1 MSNQGMDSASARGAR
16 RTGSIGRKVAL
27 AIAVA
32 VVAGFAMMIWMDTAA
47 QDRTLKQNVG
57 RSQAVVT
64 ELLTTQM
71 AAAVNFKQIA
81 SIQKSYDHLA
91 SSEEIDMASIRV
103 LDAKETALAEYNS
116 TRFASF
122 DFTRIEAEAQPLA
135 FLKAGQGTQAY
146 GSAGHTIIVAPV
158 LFGPAA
164 DRVGTLQIAFS
175 NEAVVRES
183 KALATNAIIAASV
196 IVASVVGLLLFLLR
210 WLVSQPV
217 RALCGTMLS
226 LAGGDTE
233 VVIPNAGRNDE
244 LGEMGSV
251 VDVFRRNAIQLR
263 EVATEREAAERIS
276 REEKQRAMLLL
287 ASEFEERIQG
297 LVDTISGS
305 TDIVASAAEEMTTIA
320 GQTNGRS
327 KVVADA
333 SQEASHS
340 VTAVA
345 AGLEELTSTITEINR
360 QVGVSAKVAQQ
371 GADQVVRTNVTVQ
384 GLATAAEEIG
394 AIVQMIGDIAE
405 QTNLLALNA
414 TIEAARAGDAGKGF
428 AVVASEVKSLANQT
442 AQATQRIVG
451 QISAIQTSTGDAI
464 AAIQLV
470 TDIIKEFNDIVMM
483 ISTSTEEQGKAT
495 QEIAI
500 NVQQAA
506 RNSQQV
512 SGNIHG
518 IADEVRTTQ
527 QSAEEMRGSSLTLSQ
542 QASRLKSEVQRF
554 LQDVRSRSA
563 A

>member
-1 MSNQGMDSASARGAR
+1 VCSTPRKPRWRNITLRGSHPSISP
-16 RTGSIGRKVAL
+16 GSK
-27 AIAVA
+27 
-32 VVAGFAMMIWMDTAA
+32 D
-47 QDRTLKQNVG
+47 
-57 RSQAVVT
+57 
-64 ELLTTQM
+64 
-71 AAAVNFKQIA
+71 
-81 SIQKSYDHLA
+81 
-91 SSEEIDMASIRV
+91 
-103 LDAKETALAEYNS
+103 
-116 TRFASF
+116 
-122 DFTRIEAEAQPLA
+122 AQPLA

-175 NEAVVRES
+175 NDAVVRES

-233 VVIPNAGRNDE
+233 VVIPNAGRDDE

-345 AGLEELTSTITEINR
+345 AGLEELTSTITEINLR
-360 QVGVSAKVAQQ
+360 WGFPPRSPSRALIRSSAP
-371 GADQVVRTNVTVQ
+371 
-384 GLATAAEEIG
+384 
-394 AIVQMIGDIAE
+394 
-405 QTNLLALNA
+405 
-414 TIEAARAGDAGKGF
+414 
-428 AVVASEVKSLANQT
+428 
-442 AQATQRIVG
+442 
-451 QISAIQTSTGDAI
+451 TSR
-464 AAIQLV
+464 
-470 TDIIKEFNDIVMM
+470 
-483 ISTSTEEQGKAT
+483 S
-495 QEIAI
+495 
-500 NVQQAA
+500 
-506 RNSQQV
+506 
-512 SGNIHG
+512 
-518 IADEVRTTQ
+518 
-527 QSAEEMRGSSLTLSQ
+527 RGSPP
-542 QASRLKSEVQRF
+542 RPR
-554 LQDVRSRSA
+554 RSA
-563 A
+563 RSFR